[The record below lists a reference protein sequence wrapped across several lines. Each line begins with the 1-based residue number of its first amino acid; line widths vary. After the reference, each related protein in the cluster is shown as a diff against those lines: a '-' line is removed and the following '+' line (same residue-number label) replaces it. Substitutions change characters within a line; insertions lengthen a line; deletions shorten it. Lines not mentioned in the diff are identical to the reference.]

1 MDELQ
6 SSKQEAP
13 VTKKRDY
20 NQDETTTLKSRIKL
34 LEYEN
39 QLLKSD
45 VSNKQ
50 RFIDTILEQNS
61 KLSHNIDFTPT
72 NPTTYDLLLLIGTA
86 WAVL

>member
-61 KLSHNIDFTPT
+61 KLSRNIDFTPT